1 MAVRLA
7 RWACLR
13 TLAEARQKRQA
24 SHAGGRSGRQRAS
37 AGHQDAPAV
46 APEEQERRR
55 RELAALAWPEAA
67 GTSPEQREALELA
80 VRHRLAAHEVAAV
93 LGMAP
98 AAARELLATAA
109 CEVERT
115 RAALA
120 VVETGACPGVAHL
133 TGEQGMVL
141 GTTLRRELVRHVD
154 DCPRCRRT
162 AERAVP
168 GRWPGTSVTP
178 DTLPL
183 VPAPAATLHTALA
196 HHPRARGGA
205 PRFDRRGFPMNP
217 KDRVARRDRLRARAV
232 TTTVVATVV
241 AAPVLALWAA
251 YRGTPVGEG
260 VGGGPSTAREDGTV
274 DFDGG
279 EGGAGYENAGNA
291 QPRPGT
297 RFGADGA
304 PDVSVEVVEV
314 AGAGHK
320 GAAALGVTAAHSG
333 DTTLITLTARG
344 DAPVRWSASTGASW
358 LYLNRSSGTLAPGES
373 VTIRVF
379 VDQLR
384 EPSGHWRATV
394 AISPAGSVVSIEG
407 YGPAP
412 AGPVTGSPSAPGTP
426 SGPPPS
432 PSHPDPT
439 PTTPTPTDPTP
450 DRPAVLLRTRTPRR
464 PRTPPRPTRRPPTR
478 RPRTRPALPTP
489 RPRTPAAPRLPAAR
503 TPRTRARRKH
513 KTAPAPTQGTGAGR
527 HRKQPV
533 RPDSPGPPDA
543 APQRQLRRQP
553 LLAQLDQPVVPRLA
567 HQLDQLRPVRDVH
580 RLARAVRRGRRRA
593 PPVQVVAAGAP
604 APPVVLA
611 DRHLEHPRVVG
622 PVDPLVRTPDR
633 ELPADVRL
641 GLQRFAALLEGEDV
655 QGAAHAA
662 LEARTVLEDARP
674 LERAG
679 LPLAVLVLGDPPVA
693 GALRVVLPDVRRE
706 PRHMLGDALLVV
718 LVREVGTQRAAPVV
732 RAARL
737 DALAAAAED
746 AVPPRGEPCQIAA
759 EDLLVVRRIRKFH
772 PRAGEVEALLV
783 VGRRRPRRLRD
794 RHPRRSA
801 GQSGPL
807 FLPGLF
813 VRLLVL
819 RLFRLWHP
827 SRVSR
832 RGPAGTAARP

>member
-1 MAVRLA
+1 MTSSGPDTSTRTSTRTTGTHRTHPEARDRAAARTLARRPAARYEPHLDGLFTYCLSVLCDHDAATAALADALHLAERRDRHVPDELGGLRAWLYALA

-13 TLAEARQKRQA
+13 KLAEARQKRQA

-37 AGHQDAPAV
+37 GEGQDAPAV
-46 APEEQERRR
+46 PPEEQERRR

-67 GTSPEQREALELA
+67 GTGPEQREALELA

-98 AAARELLATAA
+98 AAARELLAAAA

-133 TGEQGMVL
+133 TGDQGMVL

-183 VPAPAATLHTALA
+183 VPVPTAALHTALA
-196 HHPRARGGA
+196 HHPRARGAA
-205 PRFDRRGFPMNP
+205 PRFDGRGFPMDP

-260 VGGGPSTAREDGTV
+260 LGGGPSSAREDGTV
-274 DFDGG
+274 DFDG

-291 QPRPGT
+291 EPRPRT
-297 RFGADGA
+297 RFDAEGE

-314 AGAGHK
+314 TGAGHK

-344 DAPVRWSASTGASW
+344 EGPVRWSASTGASW
-358 LYLNRSSGTLAPGES
+358 LYLNRSSGILAPGES

-394 AISPAGSVVSIEG
+394 VISPAGSVVSIEG

-412 AGPVTGSPSAPGTP
+412 STPVTGSPSAPGTP

-439 PTTPTPTDPTP
+439 PTTPTPSDPTP
-450 DRPAVLLRTRTPRR
+450 TD
-464 PRTPPRPTRRPPTR
+464 PPSSSDPDPEPSTDD
-478 RPRTRPALPTP
+478 PTP
-489 RPRTPAAPRLPAAR
+489 SDPTPTDPSPSDPEPPEPSGSTPAE
-503 TPRTRARRKH
+503 
-513 KTAPAPTQGTGAGR
+513 
-527 HRKQPV
+527 
-533 RPDSPGPPDA
+533 PG
-543 APQRQLRRQP
+543 
-553 LLAQLDQPVVPRLA
+553 
-567 HQLDQLRPVRDVH
+567 
-580 RLARAVRRGRRRA
+580 
-593 PPVQVVAAGAP
+593 
-604 APPVVLA
+604 
-611 DRHLEHPRVVG
+611 
-622 PVDPLVRTPDR
+622 TPD
-633 ELPADVRL
+633 PA
-641 GLQRFAALLEGEDV
+641 
-655 QGAAHAA
+655 
-662 LEARTVLEDARP
+662 
-674 LERAG
+674 
-679 LPLAVLVLGDPPVA
+679 
-693 GALRVVLPDVRRE
+693 
-706 PRHMLGDALLVV
+706 M
-718 LVREVGTQRAAPVV
+718 
-732 RAARL
+732 
-737 DALAAAAED
+737 
-746 AVPPRGEPCQIAA
+746 
-759 EDLLVVRRIRKFH
+759 
-772 PRAGEVEALLV
+772 
-783 VGRRRPRRLRD
+783 
-794 RHPRRSA
+794 S
-801 GQSGPL
+801 
-807 FLPGLF
+807 
-813 VRLLVL
+813 
-819 RLFRLWHP
+819 
-827 SRVSR
+827 
-832 RGPAGTAARP
+832 

>member
-1 MAVRLA
+1 MTSSGPDTSTRTSTRTTGTHRTHREARDRAAAHTLARRPAARYEPHLDGLFTYCLSVLCDHDAATAALADALHLAERRDRHVPDELGSLRAWLYALA

-13 TLAEARQKRQA
+13 KLAEARQKRQA

-37 AGHQDAPAV
+37 GEGQDAPAV
-46 APEEQERRR
+46 PPEEQERRR

-98 AAARELLATAA
+98 AAARELLAAAA

-133 TGEQGMVL
+133 TGDQGMVL

-183 VPAPAATLHTALA
+183 VPAPAAALHTALA
-196 HHPRARGGA
+196 HHPRLRGGT
-205 PRFDRRGFPMNP
+205 PRFDRRGFPMDP

-260 VGGGPSTAREDGTV
+260 LGGGPSSAREDGTV
-274 DFDGG
+274 DFDG

-291 QPRPGT
+291 EPRPRT
-297 RFGADGA
+297 RFDAEGE
-304 PDVSVEVVEV
+304 PDVSVEVVE
-314 AGAGHK
+314 ATGAGHK

-344 DAPVRWSASTGASW
+344 EGPVRWSASTGASW
-358 LYLNRSSGTLAPGES
+358 LYLNRSSGILAPGES

-394 AISPAGSVVSIEG
+394 VISPAGSVVSIEG

-412 AGPVTGSPSAPGTP
+412 STPVTGSPSAPGTP

-439 PTTPTPTDPTP
+439 PTTPTPSDPTP
-450 DRPAVLLRTRTPRR
+450 TD
-464 PRTPPRPTRRPPTR
+464 PPSSSDPDPEPSTDD
-478 RPRTRPALPTP
+478 PTP
-489 RPRTPAAPRLPAAR
+489 SDPTPTDP
-503 TPRTRARRKH
+503 
-513 KTAPAPTQGTGAGR
+513 
-527 HRKQPV
+527 
-533 RPDSPGPPDA
+533 SP
-543 APQRQLRRQP
+543 
-553 LLAQLDQPVVPRLA
+553 
-567 HQLDQLRPVRDVH
+567 
-580 RLARAVRRGRRRA
+580 
-593 PPVQVVAAGAP
+593 
-604 APPVVLA
+604 
-611 DRHLEHPRVVG
+611 
-622 PVDPLVRTPDR
+622 PDR
-633 ELPADVRL
+633 EPPEPGDSTPAEP
-641 GLQRFAALLEGEDV
+641 G
-655 QGAAHAA
+655 
-662 LEARTVLEDARP
+662 TP
-674 LERAG
+674 
-679 LPLAVLVLGDPPVA
+679 DPA
-693 GALRVVLPDVRRE
+693 
-706 PRHMLGDALLVV
+706 M
-718 LVREVGTQRAAPVV
+718 
-732 RAARL
+732 
-737 DALAAAAED
+737 
-746 AVPPRGEPCQIAA
+746 
-759 EDLLVVRRIRKFH
+759 
-772 PRAGEVEALLV
+772 
-783 VGRRRPRRLRD
+783 
-794 RHPRRSA
+794 S
-801 GQSGPL
+801 
-807 FLPGLF
+807 
-813 VRLLVL
+813 
-819 RLFRLWHP
+819 
-827 SRVSR
+827 
-832 RGPAGTAARP
+832 